1 MYIYINTYVYI
12 YMYIYIYIYIYI
24 LSVTGKVL
32 PMVNPLISLQTLL
45 LKVKVNSVASFL
57 TNPLKISL
65 EHICGSVL

>member
-1 MYIYINTYVYI
+1 MYIYIYICI
-12 YMYIYIYIYIYI
+12 YMYIYIYIYIHIYI

-32 PMVNPLISLQTLL
+32 PMVHPLISLQTLL
-45 LKVKVNSVASFL
+45 LKVKVNSVASFF

>member
-1 MYIYINTYVYI
+1 MNEKPVCVCVTMCVCV
-12 YMYIYIYIYIYI
+12 I

-32 PMVNPLISLQTLL
+32 PMVHPLISLQTLL
-45 LKVKVNSVASFL
+45 LKVKVNSVASFF